1 MIKYPTDTDT
11 AGDYRIP
18 YICIPTKIVEAC
30 HIIKEKI
37 SMRMKEWMVE
47 EIKSFNREKR
57 ERMAI
62 HHEVVSCPV
71 SSSSEPSC
79 LSTSLSILVPQP
91 LPPNVRHTAP
101 STT

>member
-37 SMRMKEWMVE
+37 SMRVKEWMVE
-47 EIKSFNREKR
+47 KIKSFNRE
-57 ERMAI
+57 
-62 HHEVVSCPV
+62 
-71 SSSSEPSC
+71 
-79 LSTSLSILVPQP
+79 
-91 LPPNVRHTAP
+91 
-101 STT
+101 